1 MLKVRNLNV
10 YYGNL
15 RILDG
20 ISLDV
25 SEGEMVALIGNNG
38 AGKTTFLMSLC
49 GIISAASGTI
59 EFLRTSLAKLPPDR
73 IFRLGMVQ
81 ASQDGD
87 LFLEMTVLEN
97 LYQGAYR
104 SPRVTNIDDSLQ
116 EAFNYFPVLAQ
127 RKRQKAGTLSG
138 GEQRMLAIAR
148 ALMANPKFLLLDEP
162 SSGLAPIIVE
172 NLAEIIQTLHKKGL
186 TILLVEQ
193 NAYMALALADKGY
206 VLENGQIVI
215 SGKATD
221 LLQNK
226 QVKEAYLG
234 A

>member
-1 MLKVRNLNV
+1 MLKVRNVDV

-49 GIISAASGTI
+49 GIIRATSGTI
-59 EFLRTSLAKLPPDR
+59 EFLRTSLAKLPPAR

-104 SPRVTNIDDSLQ
+104 SPRVTNIDDGLQ
-116 EAFNYFPVLAQ
+116 EAFDYFPVLAQ

-172 NLAEIIQTLHKKGL
+172 NLAEIIKTLHEKGL

-193 NAYMALALADKGY
+193 NAYMALGLADTGY
-206 VLENGQIVI
+206 VLENGQIVM

>member
-1 MLKVRNLNV
+1 MLKVRNVDV

-49 GIISAASGTI
+49 GIIRATSGTI
-59 EFLRTSLAKLPPDR
+59 EFLRTSLAKLPPAR

-104 SPRVTNIDDSLQ
+104 SPRVTNIDDGLQ
-116 EAFNYFPVLAQ
+116 EAFDYFPVLAQ

-172 NLAEIIQTLHKKGL
+172 NLAEIIKTLHEKGL

-193 NAYMALALADKGY
+193 NAYMALELADTGY
-206 VLENGQIVI
+206 VLENGQIVM

>member
-1 MLKVRNLNV
+1 MLQVRNLNV

-49 GIISAASGTI
+49 GIIRAASGTI

-172 NLAEIIQTLHKKGL
+172 NLAEIIKTLHKKGL